1 MVLSAGTSRATVLRK
16 RINSRCRGALHA
28 AADDLAFEDI
38 QGGEHGGGAVALVI
52 VGHGGA
58 TSFLHRQT
66 GLGAIEGLDLALL
79 VEAEHHSVGGWIDI
93 EADHLFE
100 LLGEFGIV
108 GELERAHPV
117 GLQPVPL
124 PDAPHRGGA
133 DPHRLGAGIN
143 AAHPLGAPHFTE
155 TTARPLA
162 PHPRHQTR
170 DLQRWFAR
178 SLFVERAPQSLGE
191 KSRGY
196 RNATEANANEVIASQ
211 IPAQSPSDRS
221 NVAIKDARVS
231 AR

>member
-1 MVLSAGTSRATVLRK
+1 M
-16 RINSRCRGALHA
+16 
-28 AADDLAFEDI
+28 
-38 QGGEHGGGAVALVI
+38 ALVI

-124 PDAPHRGGA
+124 PDASHRRRA
-133 DPHRLGAGIN
+133 DPHRFGHRRRGPMGRLMRRLLVGQGNDTINRRGRQGRDAPGPGLLAGEPGDPLMHEALLPAPNHGFALANSAHDGGRACAVSGQNNDPRPPDVLLWAVAIPDDRLQ
-143 AAHPLGAPHFTE
+143 AHPI
-155 TTARPLA
+155 R
-162 PHPRHQTR
+162 
-170 DLQRWFAR
+170 
-178 SLFVERAPQSLGE
+178 
-191 KSRGY
+191 
-196 RNATEANANEVIASQ
+196 
-211 IPAQSPSDRS
+211 
-221 NVAIKDARVS
+221 
-231 AR
+231 

>member
-28 AADDLAFEDI
+28 AADDLAFEDV
-38 QGGEHGGGAVALVI
+38 QGGEQGGGAVALVI

-124 PDAPHRGGA
+124 PDAPHEEGLI
-133 DPHRLGAGIN
+133 P
-143 AAHPLGAPHFTE
+143 
-155 TTARPLA
+155 TALVP
-162 PHPRHQTR
+162 
-170 DLQRWFAR
+170 
-178 SLFVERAPQSLGE
+178 G
-191 KSRGY
+191 
-196 RNATEANANEVIASQ
+196 
-211 IPAQSPSDRS
+211 
-221 NVAIKDARVS
+221 
-231 AR
+231 